1 MSPSS
6 SSKSL
11 SRERFS
17 RLADGYVH
25 SQTHASSDDLSRLLA
40 IANPQPTWRVL
51 DVATGGGHTA
61 LAFSPHVASLYATDL
76 STQMLTAARAHL
88 SSKAI
93 ANVDYLVADA
103 EGLAIAPGVF
113 DLVTCRIAAH
123 HFPDPERFA
132 RECAQAL
139 KPGGHM
145 AVQDQ
150 LLPEDTS
157 TAAYIDTY
165 ERLRDPSHHRAFS
178 ASQWREIFTKA
189 GFQVEHNEELSKRL
203 DFQAWVQRQA
213 CPSETVI
220 ELETMVRHAPTR
232 VLDWMQ
238 PQGFDSQK
246 ASFLIHYI
254 IIKGR
259 KP

>member
-6 SSKSL
+6 PSKSL

-25 SQTHASSDDLSRLLA
+25 SQTHASGDDLSRLLA
-40 IANPQPTWRVL
+40 IANPQPTWRML

-76 STQMLTAARAHL
+76 SIQMLTAARAHL

-93 ANVDYLVADA
+93 SNVDYFAADA

-132 RECAQAL
+132 LECAQAL
-139 KPGGHM
+139 KPGGLM
-145 AVQDQ
+145 VVQDQ
-150 LLPEDTS
+150 LLPEDT
-157 TAAYIDTY
+157 TAATYIDSY
-165 ERLRDPSHHRAFS
+165 ERQRDPSHHQAYS
-178 ASQWREIFTKA
+178 ASQWRKFYTRA
-189 GFQVEHNEELSKRL
+189 GLMVEHVEELSKPL
-203 DFQAWVQRQA
+203 SFQAWVERQA
-213 CPSETVI
+213 CSPGTVR
-220 ELETMVRHAPTR
+220 ELETMVRQAPAE
-232 VLDWMQ
+232 VQDWMQ
-238 PQGFDSQK
+238 PKKFGTPQATS
-246 ASFLIHYI
+246 LIHYI